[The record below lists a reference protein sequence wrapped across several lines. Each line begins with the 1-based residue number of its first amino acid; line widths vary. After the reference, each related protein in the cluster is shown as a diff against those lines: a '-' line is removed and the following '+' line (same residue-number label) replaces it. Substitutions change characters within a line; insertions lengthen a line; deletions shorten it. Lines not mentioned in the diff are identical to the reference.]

1 MSRKSFP
8 VLERDEVP
16 RQLLAHG
23 GAARGTD
30 AERERFATR
39 LGPGREIQPL
49 AQARLLARRG
59 ALGPLARALREGLR
73 ARGECEREAETGM
86 PAPPDLPG
94 STPRRGRCL

>member
-59 ALGPLARALREGLR
+59 ALGPLARGPRAGLR
-73 ARGECEREAETGM
+73 ARGEGEREAETGM
-86 PAPPDLPG
+86 AALPDLDRRHP
-94 STPRRGRCL
+94 PR